1 MYSRNFTVDFEIGR
15 LATFRMRI
23 STITNWAYGITV
35 ALTALS
41 GASFI
46 MSSHSAV
53 EERRAVEE
61 HLALETL
68 AEELALGSEIRSD
81 DARLYVMR
89 GEDRHLQAFHA
100 DEESERRLEAAA
112 TKLASRNLSSAETAA
127 LSEIEKDSEE
137 LDKIEIAAIKAYQG
151 GDKSAAQD
159 LVFGSEHERLQKALL
174 SSVAHF
180 RDLTAAR
187 TGSILEAARS
197 RSDWWSLV
205 AKIMLGLTGG
215 LFLAVLYFILR
226 RRVAM
231 PLMRMSGIVGR
242 LAKQD
247 YTVEVPIDRRRDEIG
262 EMNQAIEIFRANGI
276 ERERL
281 DAERRVD
288 QHTKDLI
295 LQMMHRIQACQSQEE
310 LTGVVVRFAP
320 EIFPDIAGSLYVL
333 NESKTSLTRA
343 GLWLEP
349 QHSAAAFPA
358 DFCWGLR
365 RGHPHMSRK
374 NDHDVPCHHL
384 AGTGVTALCVPLTA
398 QGEMIGLLYLEER
411 GGEALDLHRSRL
423 YLELIAENLGL
434 AIANLQ
440 MREKLT
446 ALAIRDPLTG
456 LFNRRYLDET
466 LQQRAQGH
474 ADEPLVCLMLDIDHF
489 KRFNDEFGHDAGDM
503 VMQYVGQIL
512 RQSVEP
518 VGKPYRFGGEEFT
531 VLLPGLSE
539 PEGVELAEMLRHKI
553 SSAALSHAGRLL
565 GTVSVSLGVAASPDG
580 GSVDTLV
587 TRADAALL
595 KAKSEGRDRTI
606 SASKIRRVTLS

>member
-1 MYSRNFTVDFEIGR
+1 
-15 LATFRMRI
+15 MRI
-23 STITNWAYGITV
+23 SVITNWAYGITL

-46 MSSHSAV
+46 MSSRSAV
-53 EERRAVEE
+53 EERSAVAE
-61 HLALETL
+61 HLALDTL
-68 AEELALGSEIRSD
+68 VEELALGAEVRGD

-89 GEDRHLQAFHA
+89 GGDRHLQAFHA
-100 DEESERRLEAAA
+100 DEETERRLEAAA
-112 TKLASRNLSSAETAA
+112 AKLSSQGLSSGEAKA
-127 LSEIEKDSEE
+127 LSEIGKDSEE
-137 LDKIEIAAIKAYQG
+137 LDKIEVAAIQAFQG

-174 SSVAHF
+174 ASVAHF
-180 RDLTAAR
+180 RDLIAAR
-187 TGSILEAARS
+187 TTSQLEAARS
-197 RSDWWSLV
+197 RSDWWSLL
-205 AKIMLGLTGG
+205 AKIMLGLTGA
-215 LFLAVLYFILR
+215 LFLSVLYFILR

-231 PLMRMSGIVGR
+231 PLMRMTGIVGR

-247 YTVEVPIDRRRDEIG
+247 YSVEVPVDRRRDEIG
-262 EMNQAIEIFRANGI
+262 EMNEAIQIFRANGI
-276 ERERL
+276 ERDRL
-281 DAERRVD
+281 DAERRAD

-295 LQMMHRIQACQSQEE
+295 LQLMHRVQACRSQEE
-310 LTGVVVRFAP
+310 LAGVVVRFGP
-320 EIFPDIAGSLYVL
+320 QIFPDIAGSLYML

-349 QHSAAAFPA
+349 RHSAAAFPA
-358 DFCWGLR
+358 TSCWGLR
-365 RGHPHMSRK
+365 RGRPHMSRE
-374 NDHDVPCHHL
+374 NEHDVPCQHL
-384 AGTGVTALCVPLTA
+384 DGTAVTALCVPLTA
-398 QGEMIGLLYLEER
+398 QGEIIGLLYLEER
-411 GGEALDLHRSRL
+411 GEEALELGGSRL

-440 MREKLT
+440 MQEKLT
-446 ALAIRDPLTG
+446 ALANRDPLTG

-474 ADEPLVCLMLDIDHF
+474 PSEPLACLMIDIDHF

-512 RQSVEP
+512 RETVGP
-518 VGKPYRFGGEEFT
+518 VGNPYRFGGEEFT
-531 VLLPGLSE
+531 ALLPGLGE
-539 PEGVELAEMLRHKI
+539 QEGVELAETLRQKI

-565 GTVSVSLGVAASPDG
+565 GTVSVSVGVAASPEG

-595 KAKSEGRDRTI
+595 KAKSEGRDCTI
-606 SASKIRRVTLS
+606 VASRIRRPVA